1 MSQYTTGEL
10 AKECGIT
17 VRTVQFY
24 DQKGILVPSALTEGG
39 RRLYSGEDLKK
50 MKIICF
56 LRDTGL
62 SLDTIRQLLQEEN
75 PGSVISVLLAQ
86 QEQLLQEEIG
96 ERREKLDRL
105 ADLKK
110 GLKNDPSFSLE
121 TIGDIANVM
130 EGKKKLNAVR
140 RNLVLAAVPLG
151 ILQWASILLWIFKGI
166 WWPFA
171 VWVILLIPF
180 MIWGIRYHYRNTA
193 FICPQC
199 HEVFRP
205 SVREVFFAKH
215 TPRTRKLTCTK
226 CGRRGFCVETYAGDL
241 DGSTAP

>member
-24 DQKGILVPSALTEGG
+24 DQKGILIPSALTEGG
-39 RRLYSGEDLKK
+39 RRLYSDGDLKK
-50 MKIICF
+50 MRIICF

-62 SLDTIRQLLQEEN
+62 SLDTIGQLLKEED
-75 PGSVISVLLAQ
+75 PGSVISVLLEQ

-105 ADLKK
+105 AELKK
-110 GLKNDPSFSLE
+110 SVKSDPSFSLE

-130 EGKKKLNAVR
+130 EGKKKLSAMH
-140 RNLVLAAVPLG
+140 RNTILPAIPLG
-151 ILQWASILLWIFKGI
+151 ILQWAAILLWIFRGTWWLFILWVVLVIPYGI
-166 WWPFA
+166 WA
-171 VWVILLIPF
+171 T
-180 MIWGIRYHYRNTA
+180 RYYHRSVAY
-193 FICPQC
+193 ICPQC

-205 SVREVFFAKH
+205 AMKEMFFAKH
-215 TPRTRKLTCTK
+215 TTKTRKLTCTK
-226 CGRRGFCVETYAGDL
+226 CGRHGFCVETWGGD
-241 DGSTAP
+241 AK

>member
-1 MSQYTTGEL
+1 MPQYTTGEL
-10 AKECGIT
+10 AKECGVT

-62 SLDTIRQLLQEEN
+62 SLDTIGQLLREED

-105 ADLKK
+105 TELKK
-110 GLKNDPSFSLE
+110 GLKDTAPFSLE
-121 TIGDIANVM
+121 TIGDIANTM
-130 EGKKKLNAVR
+130 ESKKKLTAVH
-140 RNLVLAAVPLG
+140 RNMILPAIPLG
-151 ILQWASILLWIFKGI
+151 ILQWAAILLWIFKGI
-166 WWPFA
+166 WWPFIA
-171 VWVILLIPF
+171 WVVLVIPF
-180 MIWGIRYHYRNTA
+180 GFWAIRYYYRKTA
-193 FICPQC
+193 YICPQC

-205 SVREVFFAKH
+205 TMKEMIFANH
-215 TPRTRKLTCTK
+215 TLKTRKLTCTK
-226 CGRRGFCVETYAGDL
+226 CGHHGFCVETYGGDIK
-241 DGSTAP
+241 

>member
-1 MSQYTTGEL
+1 MPQYTTGEL
-10 AKECGIT
+10 AKECGVT

-62 SLDTIRQLLQEEN
+62 SLDTIGQLLREED

-105 ADLKK
+105 TELKK
-110 GLKNDPSFSLE
+110 GLKDAAPFSIE
-121 TIGDIANVM
+121 TIGDIANTM
-130 EGKKKLNAVR
+130 ESKKKTDRRTQEYDSACHSAGHPAMGGYPAVDFQG
-140 RNLVLAAVPLG
+140 NLVAVYCLGCIGNSFRILGHPVLLPEDSLYLSAVP
-151 ILQWASILLWIFKGI
+151 
-166 WWPFA
+166 
-171 VWVILLIPF
+171 
-180 MIWGIRYHYRNTA
+180 
-193 FICPQC
+193 
-199 HEVFRP
+199 
-205 SVREVFFAKH
+205 
-215 TPRTRKLTCTK
+215 
-226 CGRRGFCVETYAGDL
+226 
-241 DGSTAP
+241 